1 MNGPEIFSLIKT
13 KKDRIEELIDP
24 TTFVLNKEVEVLQAE
39 IENLQQECR
48 HEYEDGMCRYC
59 GKQEEK

>member
-24 TTFVLNKEVEVLQAE
+24 TTFVLNKEVEVLHPDR
-39 IENLQQECR
+39 IPGLFLPR
-48 HEYEDGMCRYC
+48 LFFLW
-59 GKQEEK
+59 

>member
-39 IENLQQECR
+39 IENLQQECP
-48 HEYEDGMCRYC
+48 HEYDNGTCRYC